1 MQAKGYNL
9 GVGARLTKAELAEA
23 AKSLF
28 ADLVSGEDPQE
39 IADVMGWDAET
50 FATVQKAMLVS
61 RAEEVR
67 AKPADHVYIEY
78 MIDQKRNIN
87 DLTDLINNLDK
98 KRQYNAVVGS
108 IRLRAELTDRI
119 LERGFDF
126 GILKRAES
134 GGGGLGQGN
143 TFNIIAGVDVSAMT
157 TPQLR
162 DAITGQ
168 LNELHGHIEAF
179 GDGVDITKL
188 ATGTLHYGDRAPDPN
203 IIEAPAESEP
213 EATAK
218 KKKAKKK
225 RSIA

>member
-1 MQAKGYNL
+1 MSE
-9 GVGARLTKAELAEA
+9 RLTKAELAEA
-23 AKSLF
+23 AKALF

-39 IADVMGWDAET
+39 IADVMGWDADT

-78 MIDQKRNIN
+78 MIDQKRNIK

-98 KRQYNAVVGS
+98 KKQYNAVVGS

-126 GILKRAES
+126 GILKRAEA

-157 TPQLR
+157 APQLR

-168 LNELHGHIEAF
+168 LSELHGYIEAF
-179 GDGVDITKL
+179 GDGIDISKL

-203 IIEAPAESEP
+203 EFIDAPAAEP
-213 EATAK
+213 VEGKKA

>member
-1 MQAKGYNL
+1 MS
-9 GVGARLTKAELAEA
+9 KAELAEA
-23 AKSLF
+23 AKALF
-28 ADLVSGEDPQE
+28 ADLVSGDDPQE

-50 FATVQKAMLVS
+50 FATVQKAMLIS

-78 MIDQKRNIN
+78 MIDQKRNIK

-108 IRLRAELTDRI
+108 IRLRAELTDKI

-126 GILKRAES
+126 GILKRAEQ

-143 TFNIIAGVDVSAMT
+143 TFNIIAGVDVNAMT
-157 TPQLR
+157 APQLR

-168 LNELHGHIEAF
+168 LSELNGYIEAF

-203 IIEAPAESEP
+203 EVIEVPAEVVEDKP
-213 EATAK
+213 K
-218 KKKAKKK
+218 KKNKKK